1 MKDIIRKILK
11 ESFEDDLDWIRD
23 TEPNYTIDFFIP
35 GKEYKMDVLHKNNP
49 SGYVIFKFYSSDGM
63 GQTYEDGRGLLVFG
77 KLGGQYHSYTPLYIE
92 TRLKDLGLTLYDL
105 EVAE

>member
-1 MKDIIRKILK
+1 MKNIIKKILK

-23 TEPNYTIDFFIP
+23 TEPNHTIDFFIP
-35 GKEYKMDVLHKNNP
+35 GKQYKMDILHKNNP
-49 SGYVIFKFYSSDGM
+49 SGYVTFNFYSSAGV

-77 KLGGQYHSYTPLYIE
+77 KLGRQDHSYTPLYIE
-92 TRLKDLGLTLYDL
+92 TRLKELELSLFDL